1 MITEKSLRKLFCKRL
16 FMCVFSMAVVALLLG
31 GRAVQLNVLN
41 KDFLQSQGNARYLR
55 VVNVPAHRG
64 MILDRNGEPLAI
76 STPVKS
82 VWADPQQLVSAQ
94 SQLPKLAAML
104 NMGYPAL
111 VKTLNEKRDKEF
123 VYLRR
128 HIPPVLEQQIRALK
142 LPGIGFQ
149 REYRRYYPSREVTAQ
164 YLGLTD
170 VDDNGQEGI
179 ELAFNDVLQGVS
191 GSKRVIKDRMGQ
203 IVEDLESVKEP
214 EPGKDVVLAMDRRV
228 QYLAYREI
236 KNAVI
241 ENQAESGSVVVL
253 DVRTGELLAM
263 TNYPSFN
270 PNNRASIDSRYLRN
284 RALTD
289 AFEPGS
295 TMKPF
300 AVLAGLSAGV
310 VNQDTLIDT
319 TPGSF
324 RLGSKRIRDHGN
336 LGVINLRTL
345 LQKSSNVGATKIAL
359 QTPPEKVWQT
369 LHALGFGQAAI
380 GSFPGEASGSLSDY
394 SKWRDMDR
402 AAHAYGY
409 GMSASALQLA
419 RAYSVFGNAATIKP
433 IALTKKS
440 YLDPYEGSDPGI
452 DKRYIED
459 VRDMLESV
467 VEQGGTGTHARVK
480 SYRVAGKTGTA
491 EILSDQGEYRKDAHR
506 ALFSGVA
513 PASDPRLAIV
523 VMVDDPKGKSYFGGQ
538 VAAPAFAKIMEG
550 ALRMYNIAPDD
561 LPLDSGER
569 VAMLQAKQELQ
580 QTVQQ

>member
-16 FMCVFSMAVVALLLG
+16 FICVFSMALVAVFLG
-31 GRAVQLNVLN
+31 GRALQLNVLN

-82 VWADPQQLVSAQ
+82 VWADPQQLLASR

-111 VKTLNEKRDKEF
+111 LSTLKSKHDKEF
-123 VYLRR
+123 VYLKR
-128 HIPPVLEQQIRALK
+128 HIPPILEQQIRSLN
-142 LPGIGFQ
+142 LSGIGFQ

-164 YLGLTD
+164 YLGITD

-179 ELAFNDVLQGVS
+179 ELAFNDQLQGIS
-191 GSKRVIKDRMGQ
+191 GSKRVIKDRMGH
-203 IVEDLESVKEP
+203 IVEDLESVTEP
-214 EPGKDVVLAMDRRV
+214 VPGKDVVLSLDRRI

-253 DVRTGELLAM
+253 DVRTGELLAI

-270 PNNRASIDSRYLRN
+270 PNNRASIDSRFIRN

-300 AVLAGLSAGV
+300 AVLAGLASGNV
-310 VNQDTLIDT
+310 DMNTQIDT

-324 RLGSKRIRDHGN
+324 QLGSKRIHDHGN
-336 LGVINLRTL
+336 LGVVSLTTI
-345 LQKSSNVGATKIAL
+345 LQKSSNVGASKIAL
-359 QTPPEKVWQT
+359 QTPPQTTWQI

-380 GSFPGEASGSLSDY
+380 GSFPGESSGSLSEY
-394 SKWRDMDR
+394 KHWRDIER
-402 AAHAYGY
+402 ATLAYGY
-409 GMSASALQLA
+409 GMSTSVLQLA
-419 RAYSVFGNAATIKP
+419 RAYSVFGNAATVKT

-440 YLDPYEGSDPGI
+440 YMDPFEGNDPGVA
-452 DKRYIED
+452 KQPLRQ
-459 VRDMLESV
+459 VRTMLESV
-467 VEQGGTGTHARVK
+467 IESAGTGVK
-480 SYRVAGKTGTA
+480 AAVKGYRIAGKTGTA
-491 EILSDQGEYRKDAHR
+491 EILSEQGEYRSDAHR

-523 VMVDDPKGKSYFGGQ
+523 VMVDDPKGKEYFGGR
-538 VAAPAFAKIMEG
+538 VAAPVFANIMKG

-561 LPLDSGER
+561 LSLDSGEH
-569 VAMLQAKQELQ
+569 VAMLQ
-580 QTVQQ
+580 

>member
-16 FMCVFSMAVVALLLG
+16 FMCVFSMALVALFLSA
-31 GRAVQLNVLN
+31 RALQLNVLN

-82 VWADPQQLVSAQ
+82 VWADPQQLLGARA
-94 SQLPKLAAML
+94 QLPKLAAML
-104 NMGYPAL
+104 NVGYPEL
-111 VKTLNEKRDKEF
+111 LKTLKSKGDKEF
-123 VYLRR
+123 VYLKR
-128 HIPPVLEQQIRALK
+128 HITPVLEQQISALN

-179 ELAFNDVLQGVS
+179 ELAFDDELKGVS
-191 GSKRVIKDRMGQ
+191 GSKRVIKDRMGH
-203 IVEDLESVKEP
+203 IVEDLESVNEP
-214 EPGKDVVLAMDRRV
+214 IPGKDVVLALDRRL

-241 ENQAESGSVVVL
+241 EHQAESGSVVVL

-270 PNNRASIDSRYLRN
+270 PNNRASMDSRYLRN

-300 AVLAGLSAGV
+300 AILAGLASDT
-310 VNQDTLIDT
+310 VNEDSIIDT
-319 TPGSF
+319 SPGSY
-324 RLGSKRIRDHGN
+324 RLGRSRIHDHSN
-336 LGVINLRTL
+336 LGPVSLRTI
-345 LQKSSNVGATKIAL
+345 LQKSSNVGASKIAL
-359 QTPPEKVWQT
+359 QTPPQSTWQL

-380 GSFPGEASGSLSDY
+380 GSFPGEASGSLTDY
-394 SKWRDMDR
+394 KNWRDIDR
-402 AAHAYGY
+402 ATLAYGY
-409 GMSASALQLA
+409 GISTSVLQLA
-419 RAYSVFGNAATIKP
+419 RAYSVFGNAATVKS

-440 YLDPYEGSDPGI
+440 YLDPYEGSDPGVA
-452 DKRYIED
+452 KTTVTD
-459 VRDMLESV
+459 VRSMLEAV
-467 VEQGGTGTHARVK
+467 VEKGGTGPRAAVK
-480 SYRVAGKTGTA
+480 GYRIAGKTGTA
-491 EILSDQGEYRKDAHR
+491 EILSDQGEYRSDAHR
-506 ALFSGVA
+506 SLFSGVA

-523 VMVDDPKGKSYFGGQ
+523 VMVDDPKGKEYYGGV
-538 VAAPAFAKIMEG
+538 VAAPVFAKIMKG

-561 LPLDSGER
+561 LPLDGGEH
-569 VAMLQAKQELQ
+569 VAMLQ
-580 QTVQQ
+580 